1 MATTSNPVITIDESH
16 PFFPHY
22 GENLGAILVALPLV
36 NDNYPTWA
44 KSKQRA
50 LGVKSKLG
58 FIDGSLSLTPAMTKI
73 PILVQAW
80 IRLYLG
86 YSIVFLQRF
95 LQVISTRTQLWK
107 SGMISKINFLRIMDQ
122 EFSTPKGSCDNFLRR
137 SFYHRSFMFCGMRS
151 RITELFHVA
160 PVVLALPQSMRN

>member
-1 MATTSNPVITIDESH
+1 MLFRSSKFEGPSMATTSNPVITIDESH

-44 KSKQRA
+44 KSKLRA

-122 EFSTPKGSCDNFLRR
+122 EFSTPKGSCNNFLRR
-137 SFYHRSFMFCGMRS
+137 SFYHR
-151 RITELFHVA
+151 LFHSIKCSVG
-160 PVVLALPQSMRN
+160 